1 MAAHNAHFPFFVCF
15 LSAGLLR
22 SVSADLPIHCTMQD
36 IAGEWTFQ
44 LGPASPIEGKVPGCG
59 HHIPNNI
66 ESAIA
71 INQTDIVPM
80 KSAQKIDIT
89 LTEDITK
96 TKEIPERH
104 LIAKTNGEQGMWT
117 MVFDTGIEARVGGK
131 SMFAHF
137 LFLEAK
143 DSSREP
149 KNGDNFNNIKEY
161 DGRKD
166 GKKQLAPTGGVYA
179 CYCDVLT
186 TGFWHKRKADGSLE
200 AGCFWGAKKQAL
212 TKEGML
218 KPEHMP
224 ETALVK
230 LSPKKKALEML
241 KTAVKVINSTVSSKV
256 GTAKKQIFGAAV
268 QASEKTQEMLGAT
281 TFAAKSAIR
290 SATEVADEFESHGGL
305 VKEVIYRKQIAG
317 PVVKVPA
324 AVSLRGVAP
333 HVSHSDGE
341 PLVGMPKVVSEAISK
356 VDEEVMKDLPK
367 NFDWRVELAD
377 MVPAGEDPLGAQV
390 DQGPCGSCYAFAGV
404 MMLQMRFRA
413 QLWRQQKVLYPLEL
427 SYKSVARCSPYTEG
441 CSGGF
446 SYLSM
451 RLAQEV
457 GVPLQAI
464 DEKDGAG
471 SLNKAC
477 DWSTYKDNK
486 ELFFAKDYWH
496 VGGFSHGS
504 DEQSIMREL
513 YHNGPVELGFSTSAV
528 PEFVSRSGQSV
539 SNSTDVMNIILNDR
553 APKEPF
559 STNKAVQP
567 WVFSTHAIMG
577 VGWGEEDVKWGMVKY
592 WVVRNSWGRD
602 WGDQGYSKMRR
613 GNNDGGIETDATMAI
628 PDMDRLPAGFME
640 KAKEYH
646 KAHAEDR
653 EGWRKERSEMEKEG
667 KTDPKV
673 TKGTPEY
680 CKTRPDS
687 IDCK

>member
-1 MAAHNAHFPFFVCF
+1 MAAHNAHFPCLLCF
-15 LSAGLLR
+15 LSAGLLG

-44 LGPASPIEGKVPGCG
+44 LGPASPVEGKLPGCG

-71 INQTDIVPM
+71 INQTDIVPL
-80 KSAQKIDIT
+80 KSAQKMDIT
-89 LTEDITK
+89 FFEDITK

-104 LIAKTNGEQGMWT
+104 LIAKSNGEQGMWT
-117 MVFDTGIEARVGGK
+117 MVFDTGLEARVGGK
-131 SMFAHF
+131 SLFAHF
-137 LFLEAK
+137 LFNEAD
-143 DSSREP
+143 DSRRKP
-149 KNGDNFNNIKEY
+149 KNGDNFENIKEY
-161 DGRKD
+161 DGRVASK
-166 GKKQLAPTGGVYA
+166 LAPKGDIYA
-179 CYCDVLT
+179 CYCDVVT
-186 TGFWHKRKADGSLE
+186 TGFWHRRKDDGSLE
-200 AGCFWGAKKQAL
+200 AGCFWGAKKKTL
-212 TKEGML
+212 TKDGML

-230 LSPKKKALEML
+230 LSPKKKALEKL
-241 KTAVKVINSTVSSKV
+241 KTAVKVINSSVSSEAEKQMF
-256 GTAKKQIFGAAV
+256 GTAASGDLDSKKQV
-268 QASEKTQEMLGAT
+268 LGAT
-281 TFAAKSAIR
+281 TFSSHSVVR
-290 SATEVADEFESHGGL
+290 SATEVADEFESHDGL
-305 VKEVIYRKQIAG
+305 VKEVIYRKQIPAAG
-317 PVVKVPA
+317 VKVPA
-324 AVSLRGVAP
+324 AISLRGVVP

-341 PLVGMPKVVSEAISK
+341 PLVGMPKVVSEALSK
-356 VDEEVMKDLPK
+356 SGDGEELPK
-367 NFDWRVELAD
+367 NFDWREELAD

-390 DQGPCGSCYAFAGV
+390 DQGPCGSCYAFAGT

-457 GVPLQAI
+457 GVPLQEC
-464 DEKDGAG
+464 DKKDDAG
-471 SLNKAC
+471 GLDKKC
-477 DWSTYKDNK
+477 DWSCYKDNK
-486 ELFFAKDYWH
+486 DLFFAKDYWH

-504 DEQSIMREL
+504 DEQSIMREI
-513 YHNGPVELGFSTSAV
+513 YRNGPVELGFSTGAV

-539 SNSTDVMNIILNDR
+539 SNSTDVMNIIINDR
-553 APKEPF
+553 AAKEPF
-559 STNKAVQP
+559 SSNKAVQP

-602 WGDQGYSKMRR
+602 WGEQGYAKMRR

-628 PDMDRLPAGFME
+628 PDLDRLPAGFME
-640 KAKEYH
+640 KARAYH
-646 KAHAEDR
+646 KAHATDR
-653 EGWRKERSEMEKEG
+653 EGWRKARSEMKKDGEKTE
-667 KTDPKV
+667 PKV
-673 TKGTPEY
+673 KKGTPEY
-680 CKTRPDS
+680 CKQRPDS